1 MDDMEIDPDTIHKIR
16 SLRGVPITIIV
27 VMNMLGGR
35 ASEKDI
41 ETLTGY
47 TGKTLR
53 KGLNVLKASSL
64 VTRTHRYAGW
74 VLTNGVRELA
84 LSVDNFVDNSDNN
97 PKRPVKIPAPPTT
110 TAINTSKDLNNNAEA
125 VEENI
130 SLLKSAG
137 VGEPMRSRIAK
148 LEHVT
153 PELIKAHAAK
163 VKREKKSVGMLIHRL
178 RENDPMPETKR
189 DPEAERRKYV
199 DGKYSEFIDH

>member
-1 MDDMEIDPDTIHKIR
+1 MDDMNIDPDTIHKIR

-74 VLTNGVRELA
+74 VLTNGVKELA
-84 LSVDNFVDNSDNN
+84 LTVDNFVDNSDKV
-97 PKRPVKIPAPPTT
+97 PKRPVKIPAPSTT
-110 TAINTSKDLNNNAEA
+110 TAVNNSIEIINDSAEA

-137 VGEPMRSRIAK
+137 VGEPMRSRIAN
-148 LEHVT
+148 LDHVN
-153 PELIKAHAAK
+153 PEYIKAHAAK
-163 VKREKKSVGMLIHRL
+163 VKREKKSAGMLIHRL
-178 RENDPMPETKR
+178 KSGDPMPEMKDDST
-189 DPEAERRKYV
+189 KYV
-199 DGKYSEFIDH
+199 RGKFEEFINR